1 MTPLGIHYFPVTLP
15 FVLLLLAVLI
25 ALTLMAL
32 LRVLQFAY
40 GRLGMSPRYFF
51 FWLFLSLAGS
61 SINIPLM
68 RLPGGHILGERIVNI
83 FGVPHVVPGVKQ
95 WPATVL
101 AINVGGAVIPILL
114 SLYLMA
120 RNRLYAQAAVGTMIV
135 AIVCWWLAYP
145 VQGIG
150 IAIPIFYPP
159 LIAAAVALAL
169 SRAYAAPLAY
179 ICGSLGT
186 LIGADLMNL
195 DKIRGMG
202 APVASIGGAGTFDGI
217 FVTGL
222 LAVLLAGIVSRAR
235 LAHP

>member
-1 MTPLGIHYFPVTLP
+1 MTPLGIHYYPLTLP
-15 FVLLLLAVLI
+15 FVLLLLAVLV

-68 RLPGGHILGERIVNI
+68 RLPGGRILGERIVNI
-83 FGVPHVVPGVKQ
+83 FGVPHVVPAVKQ

-120 RNRLYAQAAVGTMIV
+120 KNRLYAPAALGTVIV
-135 AIVCWWLAYP
+135 ALACWWLAYP

-195 DKIRGMG
+195 GKISGMG

-222 LAVLLAGIVSRAR
+222 LAVLLAGIVSRTR